1 MNYPTTFSDN
11 FINPKYLQWQTL
23 CGIVLIFLCQITL
36 FAQTQISTSPD
47 ENTLIIDDAPE
58 MEVFAFG
65 KTVIVKN
72 QAKGVLSFGG
82 DIIIEGRVEGDVA
95 AIGGSITQK
104 ENAFIGGDVII
115 FGGTYHPERKNPLRI
130 EGKETIMYA
139 GYEEE
144 LRNLTQNPTQIFSP
158 DFSLAFFAKS
168 LLLML
173 FWFVVSLA
181 LTTLAPGAVS
191 RAVARFQISSLK
203 VFAIGFVSFVLTTI
217 TVIGSLSV
225 LPSYLSA
232 IFGLMSFVL
241 LMLAYV
247 FGRVAMQVSV
257 GKMLQKQLVREKNR
271 SETLAIFIGVFV
283 WTILLSIPY
292 VWTFALLA
300 LFAAGIGLVLTG
312 RSTNTW
318 QKS

>member
-1 MNYPTTFSDN
+1 MNYSTTLHDI
-11 FINPKYLQWQTL
+11 FINPRFLQWQTF
-23 CGIVLIFLCQITL
+23 CGIALIFLCQFTL
-36 FAQTQISTSPD
+36 LAQTQISSPD

-65 KTVIVKN
+65 KTVIVKK
-72 QAKGVLSFGG
+72 QAKGVLTFGG
-82 DIIIEGRVEGDVA
+82 DVIIEGRVEGDVA

-115 FGGTYHPERKNPLRI
+115 FGGNYRPESVNPLRN
-130 EGKETIMYA
+130 EGKQTIMYA

-144 LRNLTQNPTQIFSP
+144 LRGLSQNPTQIFSP
-158 DFSLAFFAKS
+158 EVSFAFLAQRVLS
-168 LLLML
+168 VL
-173 FWFVVSLA
+173 FWFVITLA

-191 RAVARFQISSLK
+191 RAIARFQLSTLK
-203 VFAIGFVSFVLTTI
+203 IFAIGFFAFLVTTI
-217 TVIGSLSV
+217 TIIGSLSL
-225 LPSYLSA
+225 LPNYLSA
-232 IFGLMSFVL
+232 IFGLMAFVL

-257 GKMLQKQLVREKNR
+257 GKILQKQFVAEKNR

-283 WTILLSIPY
+283 WTLLLSIPY

-312 RSTNTW
+312 RSINVW

>member
-1 MNYPTTFSDN
+1 MKYSITLNDI
-11 FINPKYLQWQTL
+11 FINPKLSQWQIL
-23 CGIVLIFLCQITL
+23 CAAALIFLCQFTL
-36 FAQTQISTSPD
+36 LSQTQISSID

-65 KTVIVKN
+65 KTVIVKK
-72 QAKGVLSFGG
+72 QAKGVLAFGG
-82 DIIIEGRVEGDVA
+82 DVIVEGKVEGDVA
-95 AIGGSITQK
+95 SIGGSITQK

-115 FGGTYHPERKNPLRI
+115 FGGSYRHESANPLRN

-144 LRNLTQNPTQIFSP
+144 LRALTQDPTQIFSP
-158 DFSLAFFAKS
+158 TFSFAFLAQR
-168 LLLML
+168 LLSML
-173 FWFVVSLA
+173 FWFVISLA

-191 RAVARFQISSLK
+191 RAIARFQLSTLK
-203 VFAIGFVSFVLTTI
+203 IFAIGFFAFTATTI
-217 TVIGSLSV
+217 MIITGLSV
-225 LPSYLSA
+225 LPNYLSA
-232 IFGLMSFVL
+232 IFGLMAFVL

-247 FGRVAMQVSV
+247 FGRVTMQVSV
-257 GKMLQKQLVREKNR
+257 GKMLQKQFIADKNQ

-283 WTILLSIPY
+283 WTLLLSLPY

-300 LFAAGIGLVLTG
+300 LFAAGIGLVFTG
-312 RSTNTW
+312 RSSNNW